1 MFLSKDVVIESLSKL
16 RSVHPFL
23 GITYLACKEKKLPIG
38 KTIELSLD
46 SLTKNFMD
54 KIHKLHPTSQYYY
67 QPYKSN
73 SVNKQWVDERYPST
87 GLQAINTQTFLPAF
101 VHDSKRTWGWDNN
114 YVNYIAKKLNGHL
127 LPIFDIAVWIFKYY
141 NFSDNISSENIIEKF
156 ISHFCITNHE
166 REKLFL
172 YENKKLF
179 SEIKL
184 QHKKIEWD
192 DFSLSL
198 PAPPD
203 APPSRGA
210 TLSYLAIKNVGPSS
224 KLIIEPSS
232 RLNLI
237 TGDNGL
243 GKTFIMECS
252 WWALT
257 GTWPAMPIYPK
268 NIINKKDA
276 SITYKLAGVNGTPVA
291 KTIAYDPN
299 TGNWP
304 RDINDKTTPGL
315 IIYARVDGSYAV
327 WDPIL
332 QNKKNISRAKNV
344 FSTLEVWDGVAGS
357 IEGLMRDWVKWQNT
371 PGKYPFD
378 VLKNVLREVSPPDLG
393 ILIPGEPIRIL
404 NDTREIPTIK
414 HFYGETPIIHASAG
428 IKRIITLS
436 YLIVWAWNEHK
447 IGASLNN
454 MVPEN
459 RLVIIIDEIEEH
471 LHPKWQRVILPA
483 LIDIY
488 KSLSNELK
496 IQYLIS
502 THSPLILASSET
514 LFDNQIDSLFNF
526 NVDNKSGHAQ
536 LIKMDF
542 VKYGQIN
549 SWLTSPVFNLG
560 QARSQEAENIIT
572 RAKNIQLE
580 DIPNKGQIQD
590 IHQKLVNELAE
601 DDPFW
606 PRWIYFAENHGIKV

>member
-1 MFLSKDVVIESLSKL
+1 MFLSKYVIIESLSRLK
-16 RSVHPFL
+16 SVHPFF
-23 GITYLACKEKKLPIG
+23 GITYLVCKENKLPVG
-38 KTIELSLD
+38 ETIELPLD
-46 SLTKNFMD
+46 TLTKNFMD
-54 KIHKLHPTSQYYY
+54 KVHKLHPTSQNYY

-73 SVNKQWVDERYPST
+73 PVNRQWVDEYYPST
-87 GLQAINTQTFLPAF
+87 GLRTTNTQAFLSAF
-101 VHDSKRTWGWDNN
+101 VHDTKRMWGWANN
-114 YVNYIAKKLNGHL
+114 YVDYLAGKLKGHL
-127 LPIFDIAVWIFKYY
+127 LPIFDIAVWFFKYY
-141 NFSDNISSENIIEKF
+141 NFSGGISSEDIIEKF
-156 ISHFCITNHE
+156 VSHFYITNDE
-166 REKLFL
+166 REKLF
-172 YENKKLF
+172 YQENKKLYPDI
-179 SEIKL
+179 EL

-192 DFSLSL
+192 DFSLIL

-203 APPSRGA
+203 DPPGRGA

-224 KLIIEPSS
+224 KLIMEPSS

-257 GTWPAMPIYPK
+257 GTWPEMPVYPK
-268 NIINKKDA
+268 NAINKKGA
-276 SITYKLAGVNGTPVA
+276 SITYKLAGINGAPVA
-291 KTIAYDPN
+291 KTISYNLN

-304 RDINDKTTPGL
+304 RDINEKTTPGL
-315 IIYARVDGSYAV
+315 IIYARVDGSYAI

-332 QNKKNISRAKNV
+332 QNKKNPSRNKNV
-344 FSTLEVWDGVAGS
+344 FSTSEVWDGVAGS

-371 PGKYPFD
+371 PSKYPFD
-378 VLKNVLREVSPPDLG
+378 ILKSVLEKVSPPDLG
-393 ILIPGEPIRIL
+393 TLSPGEPIRIL

-447 IGASLNN
+447 IRASLNN

-459 RLVIIIDEIEEH
+459 RLVIIIDELEEH

-483 LIDIY
+483 LVDIY

-502 THSPLILASSET
+502 THSPLILASAET

-526 NVDNKSGHAQ
+526 KVDNKSGSAQ

-542 VKYGQIN
+542 IKYGQIN

-560 QARSQEAENIIT
+560 QARSQESENIINQ
-572 RAKNIQLE
+572 AKNLQLE
-580 DIPNKGQIQD
+580 DTPNKEQIQNV
-590 IHQKLVNELAE
+590 HQKLVNELAE

-606 PRWIYFAENHGIKV
+606 PRWIYFAENNGVKI